1 MHPAALAEPQAAPA
15 DYIVESAHPRLLLNS
30 HELRRLCRDR
40 DRGVSRWQRLQAVL
54 ASEMDPPPEPGFAYA
69 LHYAVSGSLEHGRK
83 AVEWALQDG
92 SDPRQ
97 LALVFDW
104 CHGILTEDE
113 LHQIAAKLRRFL
125 EESGSD
131 KSVQTVR
138 SRVFAAV
145 AASEQMRPLSAETL
159 RAFFEDWWSNHYLPA
174 VASGSQPAGR
184 EDLYALLEIL
194 HAFRDHFRI
203 DLRTAD
209 REFFTDLP
217 LYSLLH
223 YYPATH
229 RTATG
234 EYHVPIGTAF
244 ANPDLRAAA
253 LARAADLSLA
263 TYDPNQLECQFLQGW
278 LMQDQLQMRDAF
290 GAPYELLWANPYQPG
305 LSYRSAPLSLHQPRF
320 GALYIRSSWNAD
332 ASCLFYRDG
341 TARLLQ
347 GGVFRTLNL
356 AGGGSLALGPAVVQ
370 PLPRKRKLEVD
381 AEQPLTL
388 YLLGAEPNAA
398 YTIVVGEEKPL
409 VKSAGA
415 GGILAVPIPAGS
427 QVKVKIAPAAGR

>member
-1 MHPAALAEPQAAPA
+1 MHPAAPAEPQAAPA

-30 HELRRLCRDR
+30 HELRRLRRDR
-40 DRGVSRWQRLQAVL
+40 EREVSRWRRFQAVL
-54 ASEMDPPPEPGFAYA
+54 TAETGPPPEPGFAYA
-69 LHYAVSGSLEHGRK
+69 LHYAVSGSLEHGRR
-83 AVEWALQDG
+83 AVEWAVQDG

-104 CHGILTEDE
+104 CHGILTEEE

-125 EESGSD
+125 VESGSD
-131 KSVQTVR
+131 TSVQTVR

-145 AASEQMRPLSAETL
+145 AAAEEMRPLSAETL
-159 RAFFEDWWSNHYLPA
+159 RAFFEDWWSKHYLPA
-174 VASGSQPAGR
+174 VASGSHPASR
-184 EDLYALLEIL
+184 EGLYALIEIL

-229 RTATG
+229 RTTDG
-234 EYHVPIGTAF
+234 EYRVPIGTNF
-244 ANPDLRAAA
+244 ANPDLRAAV

-278 LMQDQLQMRDAF
+278 LMQDQFQMRDAF

-320 GALYIRSSWNAD
+320 GALYVRSSWNAD
-332 ASCLFYRDG
+332 ASCLFYRNG
-341 TARLLQ
+341 TAKLLQ
-347 GGVFRTLNL
+347 GGVYRALNL
-356 AGGGSLALGPAVVQ
+356 AGGGSLSLGPTVIQ
-370 PLPRKRKLEVD
+370 QMPRKRKLEVD

-388 YLLGAEPNAA
+388 YLLGAEPSAA
-398 YTIVVGEEKPL
+398 YSVLVGDEKPAPRW
-409 VKSAGA
+409 SGA
-415 GGILAVPIPAGS
+415 GGIIAVTVPAGS
-427 QVKVKIAPAAGR
+427 QVKIKIVPAASR